1 MVAIFVVYEFFIL
14 NKVQKCSVVS
24 RVLSHLHVWFLKI
37 QDIFVANCVSTDGSG
52 RYFETV
58 EHIAVTAKTTSKVVC
73 ALSAACVCTYRV
85 CCDVFGAQIEAKSR
99 ESPFYEV
106 SCLFVC
112 LFVCCYLQ
120 VTNLQPLVN
129 KAFSISN

>member
-73 ALSAACVCTYRV
+73 AVSAACVCTYRV
-85 CCDVFGAQIEAKSR
+85 CCDLFGAQIEAKSR
-99 ESPFYEV
+99 ESPFHEV

-112 LFVCCYLQ
+112 LFV
-120 VTNLQPLVN
+120 
-129 KAFSISN
+129 AFCRLPTFG